1 MMDIQIIKSPSD
13 GVVDMLQR
21 RSISKSFFENRLWDT
36 VGLVQGKLSE
46 MLVAADIA
54 EKAANV
60 RVEEIRGVCPQH
72 FTMIAVFGDTASVNE
87 ALNSISN
94 ILGERRNKK

>member
-1 MMDIQIIKSPSD
+1 MDIEIIKSPSA
-13 GVVDMLQR
+13 GVVEMLQR
-21 RSISKSFFENRLWDT
+21 RSSAKGLVENMDWDT

-60 RVEEIRGVCPQH
+60 RVEEIKGICPQH
-72 FTMIAVFGDTASVNE
+72 FSMIAVFGDTASVSE
-87 ALNSISN
+87 ALHSISQTF
-94 ILGERRNKK
+94 GERRRKK

>member
-1 MMDIQIIKSPSD
+1 MDIEIIKSPSR
-13 GVVDMLQR
+13 GVVEMLR
-21 RSISKSFFENRLWDT
+21 GRAAGKDSFENKIWDT

-60 RVEEIRGVCPQH
+60 QVEEIRGVCPQH
-72 FTMIAVFGDTASVNE
+72 FTVIAVFGDTASVSE
-87 ALNSISN
+87 ALRSISQTF
-94 ILGERRNKK
+94 GERRKKK